1 MKSTAVTFIIA
12 FALAACE
19 GEPPKTPSGP
29 VAHEHEDLSTAA
41 EPAEPADLAGAHGD
55 HGDHA
60 GHHGG
65 ALPPCPCAC
74 NCTGALATSSDA
86 GADPD
91 AALPEAGTPVPV
103 VAEATTGTVKGAVV
117 TMPAAVSANAVV
129 YLEDAPIE
137 PAAKMNVTIDN
148 HQMLFTPFVAVI
160 PTGGKVTFHNSDP
173 FPHNVFSSD
182 HERFDMG
189 AIPQGQG
196 RVRPFKTPGS
206 YALLCNLHPG
216 MLGYVLVTPSSYYAK
231 ADGKGHYTLRNVPN
245 GTYKIT
251 AWAPRL
257 SPATQ
262 SVTVK
267 GNDVSVDFDL
277 HR

>member
-1 MKSTAVTFIIA
+1 MKSTATTFVL
-12 FALAACE
+12 ALALVACE

-29 VAHEHEDLSTAA
+29 AAHEHEDLTTAT
-41 EPAEPADLAGAHGD
+41 EPTDPEHAGP

-60 GHHGG
+60 AH
-65 ALPPCPCAC
+65 AD
-74 NCTGALATSSDA
+74 DA
-86 GADPD
+86 GHAGVDPD
-91 AALPEAGTPVPV
+91 AALPEAGLPIPV
-103 VAEATTGTVKGAVV
+103 VEVAAIGTVKGVVV
-117 TMPAAVSANAVV
+117 TQPAGVAANAVV

-137 PAAKMNVTIDN
+137 PTAKMSVTIDN
-148 HQMLFTPFVAVI
+148 HQMLFSPFVAVI
-160 PTGGKVTFHNSDP
+160 PAGGKIVFHNSDP

-196 RVRPFKTPGS
+196 RVRAFKAPGS

-216 MLGYVLVTPSSYYAK
+216 MLGYVLVTPSSYSAK

-251 AWAPRL
+251 AWAPRVTP
-257 SPATQ
+257 STQ